1 MVVSEDFRYDD
12 LVFAIHLDDAFS
24 LSGDNLAFTYAEYQ
38 QIDHP
43 DSTDHDESI
52 ALTINFDVT
61 GPGGTTSAKVTLLV
75 EDDGPNAD
83 GGEGGS
89 DDMLVYDE
97 TPGLQTGEET
107 SDLLPLGLDAVVSDL
122 LQTEEIEAVCGAAR
136 ETIFFRSEEHTSEL
150 QSLMRISYAVFCLK
164 KKNKT

>member
-1 MVVSEDFRYDD
+1 MRISDWRSDVCSSD
-12 LVFAIHLDDAFS
+12 L
-24 LSGDNLAFTYAEYQ
+24 
-38 QIDHP
+38 
-43 DSTDHDESI
+43 
-52 ALTINFDVT
+52 
-61 GPGGTTSAKVTLLV
+61 VTLLV

-122 LQTEEIEAVCGAAR
+122 LQTEELEAVCGAAR
-136 ETIFFRSEEHTSEL
+136 DTIFFDYGLDQPIDGGEGLRATMECAQNGQIGRAHDCNPVTNATL
-150 QSLMRISYAVFCLK
+150 DCPP
-164 KKNKT
+164 

>member
-24 LSGDNLAFTYAEYQ
+24 LSGDNLAFTSAEYQ

-61 GPGGTTSAKVTLLV
+61 GPGGTTSATVTLLV
-75 EDDGPNAD
+75 EADGPNAH
-83 GGEGGS
+83 GGAGGS
-89 DDMLVYDE
+89 CEDRKRSVEVTRVAVLYDN
-97 TPGLQTGEET
+97 GGK
-107 SDLLPLGLDAVVSDL
+107 
-122 LQTEEIEAVCGAAR
+122 R
-136 ETIFFRSEEHTSEL
+136 
-150 QSLMRISYAVFCLK
+150 
-164 KKNKT
+164 

>member
-75 EDDGPNAD
+75 ADDGPKAD
-83 GGEGGS
+83 G
-89 DDMLVYDE
+89 
-97 TPGLQTGEET
+97 
-107 SDLLPLGLDAVVSDL
+107 
-122 LQTEEIEAVCGAAR
+122 
-136 ETIFFRSEEHTSEL
+136 RSEEHTSEL
-150 QSLMRISYAVFCLK
+150 QSLMRNTYAGVCFQ
-164 KKNKT
+164 TQTIA